1 MTVKYNIN
9 MNIAEKLR
17 NAKSPLFT
25 FELLPPL
32 KGKGIDAIYKAVDNL
47 LDFNPSYIN
56 ITSHAADTVYKTKP
70 DGTIERRVVRKRPSS
85 VATAAAIHFKYGI
98 DVVPHIICSGL
109 NREETENLLIDL
121 DLLDIDNLFVLRG
134 DPQKGSR
141 VFMPKEDGH
150 RHTTDLMQQINA
162 MNSGRYLDET
172 LKTPKPTHF
181 SMGVACY
188 PEKHL
193 EAQNMETDLF
203 YLKEKVSLGAEYAV
217 TQMFFDNQKY
227 FDFVKLCR
235 SNGIDI
241 PIVPGIKPISTL
253 NDINVLPQTFN
264 IDLPQDLVNRIKSC
278 KSNAEARE
286 AGVEWTITQAKQLM
300 EFGVPSLHF
309 YTLGESDNIRKICEA
324 VY

>member
-1 MTVKYNIN
+1 MH
-9 MNIAEKLR
+9 IAEKLR

-32 KGKGIDAIYKAVDNL
+32 KGKGIDAIYSAVDNL

-56 ITSHAADTVYKTKP
+56 ITSHAADTVYKTKD
-70 DGTIERRVVRKRPSS
+70 DGTIERRIVRKRPSS
-85 VATAAAIHFKYGI
+85 VATAAAIHFKYNI

-121 DLLDIDNLFVLRG
+121 DFLGIENLFVLRG

-150 RHTTDLMQQINA
+150 NHTTSLMGQISD
-162 MNSGRYLDET
+162 MNNGKYIDSS
-172 LKTPKPTHF
+172 LKNPKPTNF

-193 EAQNMETDLF
+193 EAQNMETDIF
-203 YLKEKVSLGAEYAV
+203 YLKEKVRLGAEYAV

-235 SNGIDI
+235 ANGINI

-253 NDINVLPQTFN
+253 NDINILPQTFN
-264 IDLPQDLVNRIKSC
+264 IDLPQDLVKTIKAC
-278 KSNAEARE
+278 KTNEEARQ
-286 AGVEWTITQAKQLM
+286 AGVEWTIAQAKELKA
-300 EFGVPSLHF
+300 FGVPSLHF
-309 YTLGESDNIRKICEA
+309 YTLGESDNIRKICKE

>member
-1 MTVKYNIN
+1 MH
-9 MNIAEKLR
+9 IAEKLR

-32 KGKGIDAIYKAVDNL
+32 KGKGIDAIYSAVDNL

-56 ITSHAADTVYKTKP
+56 ITSHAADTVYKTKD
-70 DGTIERRVVRKRPSS
+70 DGTIERRIVRKRPSS
-85 VATAAAIHFKYGI
+85 VATAAAIHFKYNI

-121 DLLDIDNLFVLRG
+121 DFLGIENLFVLRG

-150 RHTTDLMQQINA
+150 NHTTSLMGQIND
-162 MNSGRYLDET
+162 MNNGKYIDSS
-172 LKTPKPTHF
+172 LKNPKPTNF

-193 EAQNMETDLF
+193 EAQNMETDIF
-203 YLKEKVSLGAEYAV
+203 YLKEKVRLGAEYAV

-235 SNGIDI
+235 ANGINI

-253 NDINVLPQTFN
+253 NDINILPQTFN
-264 IDLPQDLVNRIKSC
+264 IDLPQDLVKTIKAC
-278 KSNAEARE
+278 KTNEEARQ
-286 AGVEWTITQAKQLM
+286 AGVEWTIAQAKELKA
-300 EFGVPSLHF
+300 FGVPSLHF
-309 YTLGESDNIRKICEA
+309 YTLGESDNIRKICKE

>member
-1 MTVKYNIN
+1 

-32 KGKGIDAIYKAVDNL
+32 KGKGIDAIYSAVDNL
-47 LDFNPSYIN
+47 LEFNPSYIN
-56 ITSHAADTVYKTKP
+56 ITSHAADTVYKTKD
-70 DGTIERRVVRKRPSS
+70 DGSIERRVVRKRPSS
-85 VATAAAIHFKYGI
+85 VATAAAIHFKYNI

-121 DLLDIDNLFVLRG
+121 DFLDINNIFVLRG

-141 VFMPKEDGH
+141 LFLPREDGH
-150 RHTTDLMQQINA
+150 RHTTDLMQQVNSMNA
-162 MNSGRYLDET
+162 GLYIDDS
-172 LKTPKPTHF
+172 LKSPKPTHF

-203 YLKEKVSLGAEYAV
+203 YLKEKVKLGAEYAV
-217 TQMFFDNQKY
+217 TQMFFDNKSY
-227 FDFVKLCR
+227 FDFVKMCR
-235 SNGIDI
+235 ERGIDI

-264 IDLPQDLVNRIKSC
+264 IDLPQDLVNLINSC

-286 AGVEWTITQAKQLM
+286 AGVEWTIAQAKELK

-309 YTLGESDNIRKICEA
+309 YTLGESDNIKKICKA

>member
-1 MTVKYNIN
+1 

-17 NAKSPLFT
+17 NAESPLFT

-121 DLLDIDNLFVLRG
+121 DFLDIDNLFVLRG

-150 RHTTDLMQQINA
+150 RHTTDLIQQINA
-162 MNSGRYLDET
+162 MNSGRYLDDT
-172 LKTPKPTHF
+172 IKTPKPTHF

-217 TQMFFDNQKY
+217 TQMFLDNQKY

-300 EFGVPSLHF
+300 EFGVPSLHL

>member
-1 MTVKYNIN
+1 
-9 MNIAEKLR
+9 
-17 NAKSPLFT
+17 
-25 FELLPPL
+25 
-32 KGKGIDAIYKAVDNL
+32 
-47 LDFNPSYIN
+47 
-56 ITSHAADTVYKTKP
+56 
-70 DGTIERRVVRKRPSS
+70 
-85 VATAAAIHFKYGI
+85 
-98 DVVPHIICSGL
+98 
-109 NREETENLLIDL
+109 
-121 DLLDIDNLFVLRG
+121 
-134 DPQKGSR
+134 
-141 VFMPKEDGH
+141 MPKEDGH

-162 MNSGRYLDET
+162 MNSGRYLDDT
-172 LKTPKPTHF
+172 IKTPKPTHF

>member
-1 MTVKYNIN
+1 
-9 MNIAEKLR
+9 MNIADKLR
-17 NAKSPLFT
+17 ETKTPLFT

-32 KGKGIDAIYKAVDNL
+32 KGRGIDAIYKTVDNL
-47 LDFNPSYIN
+47 LEFNPSYIN

-70 DGTIERRVVRKRPSS
+70 DGSIERKVVRKRPSS

-121 DLLDIDNLFVLRG
+121 DFLDITNLFVLRG

-141 VFMPKEDGH
+141 VFIPKEDGH
-150 RHTTDLMQQINA
+150 SHTTDLMLQINS
-162 MNSGRYLDET
+162 MNSGRYLDDS
-172 LKTPKPTHF
+172 LKNTKPTCF
-181 SMGVACY
+181 TMGVACY

-193 EAQNMETDLF
+193 EAQNMETDIF
-203 YLKEKVSLGAEYAV
+203 YLKEKVRLGAEYAV
-217 TQMFFDNQKY
+217 TQMFFDNRKY
-227 FDFVKLCR
+227 FDFVALCR
-235 SNGIDI
+235 ENGIDI

-253 NDINVLPQTFN
+253 NDINLLPQTFN
-264 IDLPQDLVNRIKSC
+264 IDIPQELVSNIKNC
-278 KSNAEARE
+278 KTNAEARE
-286 AGVEWTITQAKQLM
+286 AGVEWAIAQARQLK